1 MIKRRPTK
9 HTPPGVL
16 ATLWTLFLMLP
27 TYVLLP
33 LLIIAVL
40 SISINLAATIISVL
54 VACFIFACHLIVRES
69 GVH

>member
-9 HTPPGVL
+9 HTPPGVFE
-16 ATLWTLFLMLP
+16 TLWTVFLMLP

-40 SISINLAATIISVL
+40 SVSFSVAATAISILA
-54 VACFIFACHLIVRES
+54 ACFIFACHLIVRES
-69 GVH
+69 GVD